1 MSEPYKTTTRVV
13 KPQVFFKKTI
23 DKTKKFLLKTLEN
36 LKSFLFSGYKNAHQ
50 LPHSNPFFP
59 GATNRISDS
68 AIRELDDFYRSW
80 SEQWECEKTESAKEQ
95 SIGEGECVIGIQKNV
110 KRTRVGEE
118 ERGRCDEV
126 RRGEP
131 FSESAGNKGSS
142 RSLAMKMEELE
153 MMDME
158 DVDQVLDIEEV
169 LHYYSK
175 LNCPLY
181 LDIVDTFFM
190 DMYTE
195 FSLPQPTI
203 NRVNSSSRR
212 SLGPIKL

>member
-1 MSEPYKTTTRVV
+1 MSEPYKTTSTV
-13 KPQVFFKKTI
+13 KPAQVFLEKTI

-36 LKSFLFSGYKNAHQ
+36 LKLFLFRGYKNAHQ
-50 LPHSNPFFP
+50 LPQSKPLFP
-59 GATNRISDS
+59 GGVNRISDS
-68 AIRELDDFYRSW
+68 AIKELDDFYRSW
-80 SEQWECEKTESAKEQ
+80 SQRWESEKTESGKK
-95 SIGEGECVIGIQKNV
+95 GGGECVIGIQQNV
-110 KRTRVGEE
+110 KRTKVGEE
-118 ERGRCDEV
+118 ERRCDDKV
-126 RRGEP
+126 KRREA
-131 FSESAGNKGSS
+131 FSQCGNKGSS
-142 RSLAMKMEELE
+142 RSLATKMEELE

-169 LHYYSK
+169 LHYYSR

-195 FSLPQPTI
+195 FSLPPPTI
-203 NRVNSSSRR
+203 SRVNSSRR